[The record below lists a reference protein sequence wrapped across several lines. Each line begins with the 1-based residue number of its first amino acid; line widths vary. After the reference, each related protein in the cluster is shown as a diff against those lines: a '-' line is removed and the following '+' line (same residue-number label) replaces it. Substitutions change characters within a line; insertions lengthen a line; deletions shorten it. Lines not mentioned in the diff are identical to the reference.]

1 MANTQYYKKIDE
13 KSLRSLARL
22 MTEHTSNDILQQ
34 LNTKNANV
42 LHLAAARG
50 NAIVLEE
57 ILTHAQMKLDRD
69 DFRQFIDVPNDNGK
83 DRRSPLD
90 IAAANNG
97 DCIDVLK
104 RFDARHYRARNSV
117 PNVPID
123 KSHHWHR
130 SHWQEKN
137 WQEKK

>member
-1 MANTQYYKKIDE
+1 MCLANSQYYRKIDPR
-13 KSLRSLARL
+13 KMRLLARL
-22 MTEHTSNDILQQ
+22 MVEHTSIEVLLQ

-57 ILTHAQMKLDRD
+57 ILTYAQMKLNRD

-83 DRRSPLD
+83 DRRSPVD

-97 DCIDVLK
+97 DCIHVLR
-104 RFDARHYRARNSV
+104 RFHARRYRARQSV

-123 KSHHWHR
+123 RSHPWHR
-130 SHWQEKN
+130 CHWQ
-137 WQEKK
+137 QR